1 MALLAW
7 VLIAAAALLALSL
20 VICLAVARIL
30 GQIAADVNDLLDEE
44 EWSAAPLTRALDVEQ
59 DTDDAVPDLRRKRT
73 A

>member
-7 VLIAAAALLALSL
+7 VLIAAVALLLLSL

-59 DTDDAVPDLRRKRT
+59 ETDDAVPDVRRKRT